1 MSPNDELWGTF
12 AVDDHLRPRAFVAE
26 TVLFDRLIVPQPPPD
41 NHAQHLEWVQRGWDP
56 DTLKTKL
63 ARLGDLAVEISWD
76 DRLRMDWQNEY
87 NRLATRM
94 NLAQG
99 AAFDA
104 KNIRLAPLNQ
114 ESKHVT
120 RMVLANHLSE
130 KSDGDLYQQVRK
142 IIGMDLTAETET
154 VVGYNSYQKFSK
166 EVPLVPTQAP
176 VADGALLIS
185 WEFLVP
191 EDGALT
197 DDELLDRAVKLGH
210 NNEFREARRQFHDWR
225 RRLAAKRVSAQ
236 NALVE
241 MNRCLSVYNDIVD
254 KTRRRSRMLS
264 ALQVAAVAAP
274 LLDLALPGAG
284 IIGGVVLGSGAFL
297 ADKLVA
303 VPEVG
308 AREKIA
314 ALVHD
319 SREAFGWLK
328 PSG

>member
-1 MSPNDELWGTF
+1 MGH
-12 AVDDHLRPRAFVAE
+12 VCRGRPPTTSRFRCGDGAI
-26 TVLFDRLIVPQPPPD
+26 RPPD
-41 NHAQHLEWVQRGWDP
+41 CSSATAGQPYHAQHLEWVQRGWDP